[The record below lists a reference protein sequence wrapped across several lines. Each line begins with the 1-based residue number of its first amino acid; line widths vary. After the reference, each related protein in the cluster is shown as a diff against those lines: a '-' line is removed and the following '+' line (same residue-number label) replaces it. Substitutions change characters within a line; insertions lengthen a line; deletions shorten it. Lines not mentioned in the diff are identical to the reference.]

1 MPILK
6 LLHTADIHLGFSM
19 FDRTTERGRNAR
31 SVDVDRTWYRLIE
44 RAVPYRPD
52 ILIVAGDLF
61 HRPHPGMHAIHA
73 ARRALRYFL
82 KHCPSALVFLVG
94 GNHDT
99 PRTHTDSHPLHLLG
113 ELDRRVLV
121 SVWQPGAYSVR
132 VRGLSV
138 QLAAIPSALPD
149 TYSTDPGGR
158 LIQPVVEP
166 DPGADFRVLVLHGV
180 HEQVLPF
187 HGGGTN
193 WLIRREY
200 YTSPLW
206 DYIAWGDYHN
216 YTPLAPR
223 EYYSGAIDFCSTN
236 VWSEQSSKCGLLV
249 TLHSDRAVPTVQPIP
264 TEPRP
269 HYCVVV
275 HHPDEMEQALDGLS
289 NLAEAAVR
297 VVLRTDATAEEARRQ
312 LLQIRR
318 EWCQRAWVL
327 HAVLERTR
335 PQLTFRRSTPLDL
348 AERWR
353 RFVLDTIASGQ
364 PLPDGISVEDIIR
377 RGLDALAISAEEV
390 QDVGS
395 GGTSYHT
402 A

>member
-19 FDRTTERGRNAR
+19 FNRTTERGRNAR
-31 SVDVDRTWYRLIE
+31 SVDVEHTWYRLIE
-44 RAVPYRPD
+44 RSVPHQPD

-82 KHCPSALVFLVG
+82 QHCPSALVFLVG

-99 PRTHTDSHPLHLLG
+99 PRARIDSNPLHLLG
-113 ELDRRVLV
+113 ELDRRILV
-121 SVWQPGAYSVR
+121 SVWQPCTYSVR
-132 VRGLSV
+132 VRGLLV

-149 TYSTDPGGR
+149 TYSEDPSGR
-158 LIQPVVEP
+158 LIQPAVEP

-180 HEQVLPF
+180 HQHLLPF
-187 HGGGTN
+187 HGGSTK
-193 WLIRREY
+193 WLIRQECY
-200 YTSPLW
+200 ANPLW
-206 DYIAWGDYHN
+206 DYIAWGDHHD
-216 YTPLAPR
+216 YTPLSPR

-236 VWSEQSSKCGLLV
+236 VWSEQSSKCGLLI
-249 TLHSDRAVPTVQPIP
+249 TLHSDRATPTVQPIS

-275 HHPDEMEQALDGLS
+275 QNADEMEQALDGLS
-289 NLAEAAVR
+289 HLPEAAVR

-312 LLQIRR
+312 LLQIRQK
-318 EWCQRAWVL
+318 WCQRVWVL
-327 HAVLERTR
+327 HAVLERIR
-335 PQLTFRRSTPLDL
+335 HQVTFRRSTPLDI

-377 RGLDALAISAEEV
+377 RGLHALAISAEEV

-395 GGTSYHT
+395 SGTSYHT
-402 A
+402 T

>member
-19 FDRTTERGRNAR
+19 FNKTTERGRNAR
-31 SVDVDRTWYRLIE
+31 SVDVERTWYRLIE
-44 RAVPYRPD
+44 RAVPYQPD

-61 HRPHPGMHAIHA
+61 HRPHPGMHAIHT

-82 KHCPSALVFLVG
+82 QHCPSALVFLVG

-99 PRTHTDSHPLHLLG
+99 ARTRTDSHPLHLLG

-132 VRGLSV
+132 VRGLLV
-138 QLAAIPSALPD
+138 QLAAIPSSLPD
-149 TYSTDPGGR
+149 MYSTDPGGR

-166 DPGADFRVLVLHGV
+166 DPGTDFRVLVLHGV

-187 HGGGTN
+187 HGGSTS

-206 DYIAWGDYHN
+206 DYIAWGDYHD
-216 YTPLAPR
+216 YIPLSPR

-236 VWSEQSSKCGLLV
+236 VWSERSSKCGLLV
-249 TLHSDRAVPTVQPIP
+249 MLHSDRAVPTVQPIS

-275 HHPDEMEQALDGLS
+275 QHPDEVEQALNGLS
-289 NLAEAAVR
+289 NLTEAAVR
-297 VVLRTDATAEEARRQ
+297 VVLRTAATAEESRRQ
-312 LLQIRR
+312 LMQIRR
-318 EWCQRAWVL
+318 EWCRRVWVL
-327 HAVLERTR
+327 HAVVERIR
-335 PQLTFRRSTPLDL
+335 PPVAFRRSTPLDM

-377 RGLDALAISAEEV
+377 RGLDALAISVEEV
-390 QDVGS
+390 QHVS
-395 GGTSYHT
+395 SSGTSYHT